1 MKKLLVLLCC
11 ALLFGCSSK
20 PSGPSVAS
28 ADRGAAKP
36 SASATVDKA
45 EANRQ
50 FAKCM
55 REHGVD
61 VPDPGP
67 DGNIQFD
74 PDATGGD
81 RNKAVS
87 AASACQRY
95 LPNGGTLENLS
106 PQQLE
111 QARAFAKCMR
121 EHGVDMPDP
130 DPDTGV
136 SAILNSG
143 VDFNSPT
150 FKAAADACK
159 SVVGR

>member
-1 MKKLLVLLCC
+1 MRKLLVVMSCL
-11 ALLFGCSSK
+11 LLFGCSSA
-20 PSGPSVAS
+20 PSGPSVAT
-28 ADRGAAKP
+28 ADGGTAKP
-36 SASATVDKA
+36 SASAAPDKA

-67 DGNIQFD
+67 DGSIQFN
-74 PDATGGD
+74 PDAAGGD
-81 RNKAVS
+81 RSKAVA
-87 AASACQRY
+87 AASACQQY

-106 PQQLE
+106 PDQLE

-121 EHGVDMPDP
+121 EHGIDMPDP
-130 DPDTGV
+130 DPNTGV

-143 VDFNSPT
+143 IDFNSQA
-150 FKAAADACK
+150 FKDAASSCK
-159 SVVGR
+159 SLVSR

>member
-1 MKKLLVLLCC
+1 MKKLLVVMSCL
-11 ALLFGCSSK
+11 LLFGCSS
-20 PSGPSVAS
+20 PSKGPSVAS
-28 ADRGAAKP
+28 ADNGTATP
-36 SASATVDKA
+36 SASAAVDKA
-45 EANRQ
+45 EANRR
-50 FAKCM
+50 FARCM

-74 PDATGGD
+74 ANAAQD
-81 RNKAVS
+81 RNQAVT
-87 AASACQRY
+87 AASACQQY
-95 LPNGGTLENLS
+95 LPNGGTLQNLS
-106 PQQLE
+106 PEQLE

-130 DPDTGV
+130 DPNTGV

-143 VDFNSPT
+143 IDFNSPT

-159 SVVGR
+159 SLVQR

>member
-1 MKKLLVLLCC
+1 MKKLMVALSCL
-11 ALLFGCSSK
+11 LLFGCSAS
-20 PSGPSVAS
+20 PSAPSVAT
-28 ADRGAAKP
+28 ADNGGAKP
-36 SASATVDKA
+36 SASPSIDKA

-67 DGNIQFD
+67 DGSIQFD
-74 PDATGGD
+74 PGAAGGD
-81 RNKAVS
+81 RNKAITAS
-87 AASACQRY
+87 SACQQY
-95 LPNGGTLENLS
+95 LPNGGTLQNLS

-130 DPDTGV
+130 DPNSGV

-143 VDFNSPT
+143 VDFDSPE
-150 FKAAADACK
+150 FKSAAEACQ
-159 SVVGR
+159 SLVQR